1 MGPSG
6 PPTGPSSTN
15 QPQIASEK
23 RGRGRPKKEPGGSSS
38 STASLA
44 SKKAEEALDLLE
56 SGVEQSFRL
65 PKSNTAPPAAH
76 SRCALLLEGGC
87 GGGQKGARTRDL
99 RLLTATT
106 LSDAAHCV
114 PVDVSQ
120 FQIDNAA
127 KDNELFT
134 CRACLMFIAAVK
146 KEVRYFIIN
155 YVMLLKI
162 NRTPVIDSA
171 RVDPRPQEPQE
182 GRHQRQGQESDR
194 RL

>member
-15 QPQIASEK
+15 QPQIASK
-23 RGRGRPKKEPGGSSS
+23 SRGRGRPKKEPGGSSS
-38 STASLA
+38 SATSLA

-65 PKSNTAPPAAH
+65 PPSNTAFPTLH
-76 SRCALLLEGGC
+76 SKCALHLQGGC
-87 GGGQKGARTRDL
+87 GNGQKGKSTKTLRKVDA
-99 RLLTATT
+99 RLLGEVAR
-106 LSDAAHCV
+106 CV
-114 PVDVSQ
+114 PVDVGQ
-120 FQIDNAA
+120 PQINIAA
-127 KDNELFT
+127 QDNELFT
-134 CRACLMFIAAVK
+134 CKACVRFIGKVK
-146 KEVRYFIIN
+146 EEVRYFIIN

-171 RVDPRPQEPQE
+171 RVAPCPQEPQE
-182 GRHQRQGQESDR
+182 CRGRQQGQESDR

>member
-1 MGPSG
+1 MAGAGVFNAQHWPDVLPGEALPDRRHALVAASLSCPPRPL
-6 PPTGPSSTN
+6 PPT
-15 QPQIASEK
+15 
-23 RGRGRPKKEPGGSSS
+23 
-38 STASLA
+38 
-44 SKKAEEALDLLE
+44 
-56 SGVEQSFRL
+56 V
-65 PKSNTAPPAAH
+65 
-76 SRCALLLEGGC
+76 
-87 GGGQKGARTRDL
+87 L
-99 RLLTATT
+99 RLLTTT
-106 LSDAAHCV
+106 ILSDVAHCV

-134 CRACLMFIAAVK
+134 CKACVRFIGKVK
-146 KEVRYFIIN
+146 EEVRYFIIN

-182 GRHQRQGQESDR
+182 SRHQRQGQESDR